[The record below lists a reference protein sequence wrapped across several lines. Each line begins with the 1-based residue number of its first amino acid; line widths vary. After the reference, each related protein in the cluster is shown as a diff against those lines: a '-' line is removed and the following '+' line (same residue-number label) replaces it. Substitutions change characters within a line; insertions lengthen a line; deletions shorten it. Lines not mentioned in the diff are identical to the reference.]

1 MTAKRNLTERMKS
14 ILTTDRLAQKDGLPE
29 LIKSEAQ
36 SLLADFFELDEDKII
51 VRIEPETDGFIIT
64 IKAKAIRVY

>member
-1 MTAKRNLTERMKS
+1 MSAKRNLTERMKS
-14 ILTTDRLAQKDGLPE
+14 VLTTDRLAQKEGLPD

-36 SLLADFFELDEDKII
+36 ALLSDFFELDEDKII
-51 VRIEPETDGFIIT
+51 VRIEPESDGFIIT

>member
-14 ILTTDRLAQKDGLPE
+14 ILTTDRLSQKDGLPD
-29 LIKSEAQ
+29 LIKSEAHT
-36 SLLADFFELDEDKII
+36 LLCDFFELDEDKII

-64 IKAKAIRVY
+64 IKAKAIRVF